1 MPSVVSQLQPV
12 PVTLPVGVRPN
23 TIHKEFYDNLVEG
36 PHALDVD
43 DKYLCN
49 IPEIAYPESRPEPV
63 HYETS
68 LLPTIRNVVAEA
80 VPKNLAQPPCICLEM
95 IESSFVAQDPRAYLV
110 SYLEKPNSGPRN
122 CPHRA
127 ASVLQHKSDPNV
139 LPRLFARVFVHD
151 ESLGYQTGAMYEQQ
165 IGSTVL
171 ARNHN
176 TPVTIKDQPNYTH
189 YWMYKNYGI
198 ALDAPCCDKCDAGIL
213 SLLTV
218 LSSDTVDRLR
228 DRVVGEMFNVN
239 NVLGRQTKLALETWK
254 GFNIHGT
261 YGFCC
266 KRTKDISRCIRNMGV
281 WLYTNPVYYTHK
293 WGQDDGLMEFVEAL
307 NGFMMNE

>member
-1 MPSVVSQLQPV
+1 MPSVSQLQPV
-12 PVTLPVGVRPN
+12 PVVSKKMGMAPCFTCGDELEILKGKMTSYTLPIGVRPN

-176 TPVTIKDQPNYTH
+176 TPVTIKDQPNHTH

-198 ALDAPCCDKCDAGIL
+198 ALG
-213 SLLTV
+213 
-218 LSSDTVDRLR
+218 
-228 DRVVGEMFNVN
+228 
-239 NVLGRQTKLALETWK
+239 K
-254 GFNIHGT
+254 G
-261 YGFCC
+261 
-266 KRTKDISRCIRNMGV
+266 
-281 WLYTNPVYYTHK
+281 
-293 WGQDDGLMEFVEAL
+293 
-307 NGFMMNE
+307 